1 MVHLVDLQH
10 VFIITARKRSL
21 GQGNIFTNVCS
32 SVQGEGVCIQEG
44 GLHRGGWADPPQSDT
59 MGYGQRSGGTHPT
72 GMHSCS
78 CNAKNYPWLIQVV

>member
-44 GLHRGGWADPPQSDT
+44 GLHRGGWADPPPNQILWDT
-59 MGYGQRSGGTHPT
+59 ANDR
-72 GMHSCS
+72 
-78 CNAKNYPWLIQVV
+78 VVRILLECILVLVMQKIIHG